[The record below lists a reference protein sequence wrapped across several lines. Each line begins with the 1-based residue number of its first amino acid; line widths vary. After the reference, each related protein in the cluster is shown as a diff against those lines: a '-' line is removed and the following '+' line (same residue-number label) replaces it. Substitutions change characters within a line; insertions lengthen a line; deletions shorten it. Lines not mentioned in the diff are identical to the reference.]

1 MNVRDALRSVHVDTE
16 RTWGGGQ
23 RQVAWLAAGLARRG
37 HPAWL
42 MARPETGFAG
52 RLRGS
57 GVEVTALAP
66 AAEWDLI
73 AAARI
78 RALAERA
85 GAQLVVAHAAHA
97 AALAA
102 FATVGTGVRLVVT
115 RRVALPLRRSPLSR
129 WKHRRA
135 ALVVAVSERVR
146 RALLAD
152 GVEAERVRVVHSG
165 VELTRPSEPAGEG
178 TLRALGLDPGRPI
191 AVMVSSLAPPHKDPV
206 TFLRAVAEA
215 RRIRP
220 DLQGLLVGGGAL
232 LGAALRARSALGLD
246 HAVPIVG
253 YRDDAERLLAAGA
266 VAVLS
271 SRDEG
276 MGTTLLDAML
286 WGVPVVA
293 TDAGGVREIVRD
305 RVDGL
310 LSRPGDGPA
319 LGANLI
325 AVLADA
331 GLRERLVSA
340 ARERVLD
347 FSTDR
352 MVEGTVD
359 AYRHALYSAPC

>member
-1 MNVRDALRSVHVDTE
+1 MSVGDTLRSVHVDTE

-37 HPAWL
+37 HAAWV
-42 MARPETGFAG
+42 MARPEAGFAG

-57 GVEVTALAP
+57 GVAVTTFSP
-66 AAEWDLI
+66 IAEWDLV

-78 RALAERA
+78 RALARRV

-102 FATVGTGVRLVVT
+102 FATVGTGIRLVVT
-115 RRVALPLRRSPLSR
+115 RRVALPLRRSRLSR

-152 GVEAERVRVVHSG
+152 GVGAQRVRVVHSG
-165 VELTRPSEPAGEG
+165 VDLTRPGEPAGAD

-191 AVMVSSLAPPHKDPV
+191 AVMVSSLVPPHKDPV
-206 TFLRAVAEA
+206 TFLRALAEA
-215 RRIRP
+215 RRLRS
-220 DLQGLLVGGGAL
+220 DLQGLLVGGGPL
-232 LGAALRARSALGLD
+232 LGAALRERSALGLD
-246 HAVPIVG
+246 RAVRIAG
-253 YRDDAERLLAAGA
+253 HRDDAEALLAAGA

-276 MGTTLLDAML
+276 LGTTLLDAML

-310 LSRPGDGPA
+310 LSPPGDAAA
-319 LGANLI
+319 LGANLV
-325 AVLADA
+325 AVLGDA
-331 GLRERLVSA
+331 GLRDRLVSA
-340 ARERVLD
+340 GRRRVLD

-352 MVEGTVD
+352 MVESTID